1 MSDTNIL
8 LVHQIQDRII
18 EIIRNSKEYCFLIT
32 PFFQPWPI
40 LQRELEKAAQQEK
53 KIIFILRN
61 TPENHWDFESLN
73 DNFGFDVIFVERLHT
88 KLYLNE
94 NECLISSMNLYESSK
109 DNNYELGYYFKNRQ
123 QSKNFKETVI
133 DNDILLG
140 HPAILKGRYFT
151 NIDDNTNQ
159 NLNKNN
165 PTSFSQKNLEHGFCI
180 RCGDP
185 ISLNP
190 ANPLCNECFRE
201 WANWENYDY
210 EERFC
215 HICRTDFSN
224 SFGATSYNNPVCSDC
239 RKKYVDGYN
248 RYNGDR
254 CRLVNSNPSSW

>member
-140 HPAILKGRYFT
+140 HPAIK
-151 NIDDNTNQ
+151 
-159 NLNKNN
+159 
-165 PTSFSQKNLEHGFCI
+165 
-180 RCGDP
+180 
-185 ISLNP
+185 
-190 ANPLCNECFRE
+190 
-201 WANWENYDY
+201 
-210 EERFC
+210 
-215 HICRTDFSN
+215 ICRRVQSI
-224 SFGATSYNNPVCSDC
+224 
-239 RKKYVDGYN
+239 
-248 RYNGDR
+248 
-254 CRLVNSNPSSW
+254 

>member
-1 MSDTNIL
+1 MADTNIL

-18 EIIRNSKEYCFLIT
+18 EIIRNSKEYCFLVT

-215 HICRTDFSN
+215 HICRKDFSN
-224 SFGATSYNNPVCSDC
+224 SFGATSYNDPICWDC
-239 RKKYVDGYN
+239 RKKHVDGYN